1 MALQVSASREQLPIL
16 YQEILN
22 QNPLLGRIEG
32 ECKTV
37 GWTDVEIRTI
47 QLLAACKSNASLTE
61 RLQQME
67 RSICKVVAK

>member
-16 YQEILN
+16 YQEILS